1 MSTASIP
8 RLLRRQDVQRLT
20 GLSKSG
26 LYKRMG
32 EGTFPR
38 PIKLG
43 YRTAV
48 WPEQAVH
55 RWITERIAE
64 GH

>member
-1 MSTASIP
+1 MSSSSIP

-32 EGTFPR
+32 EGSFPR

-48 WPEQAVH
+48 WPEKTVH
-55 RWITERIAE
+55 AWINEQIER
-64 GH
+64 GG

>member
-1 MSTASIP
+1 MSTTSSP

-32 EGTFPR
+32 EGSFPR

-43 YRTAV
+43 HRTAL
-48 WPEQAVH
+48 WPEKAVH
-55 RWITERIAE
+55 AWIKEQIE
-64 GH
+64 GGV